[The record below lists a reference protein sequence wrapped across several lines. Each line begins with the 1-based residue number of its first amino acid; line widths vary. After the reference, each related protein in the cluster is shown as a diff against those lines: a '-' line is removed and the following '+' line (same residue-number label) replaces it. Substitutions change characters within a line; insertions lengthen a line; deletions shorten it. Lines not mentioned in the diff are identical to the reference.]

1 MQSKDMSGAP
11 KKSPLACLLKKGVE
25 FDHEHVDLDSG
36 EQKLPEFLL
45 KQVERKLVQEYLYML
60 SKSKYFAG
68 DNFRLADLSRL
79 PATRYQASEAGLGH
93 LMKEKRESECL
104 VAGRHFKQACME
116 EID

>member
-1 MQSKDMSGAP
+1 MIRSSIY
-11 KKSPLACLLKKGVE
+11 
-25 FDHEHVDLDSG
+25 
-36 EQKLPEFLL
+36 EQ
-45 KQVERKLVQEYLYML
+45 RL
-60 SKSKYFAG
+60 SKSKYLAG

-79 PATRYQASEAGLGH
+79 PATRYLVSEPGLGH

>member
-1 MQSKDMSGAP
+1 MADSC
-11 KKSPLACLLKKGVE
+11 ACLLKKGVE

-45 KQVERKLVQEYLYML
+45 KQEKLEKVLDVYERRL
-60 SKSKYFAG
+60 SKSKYLAG

-79 PATRYQASEAGLGH
+79 PATRYLASEPGLGH
-93 LMKEKRESECL
+93 LMKEKRESGCL